1 MTEYET
7 ARDLQSHSRK
17 LTWIMAWNEGWA
29 ADEALAL
36 VAGAVFLV
44 VVGAIGLMELFVWEM
59 DIKDRIFGDSCR
71 AR

>member
-1 MTEYET
+1 
-7 ARDLQSHSRK
+7 
-17 LTWIMAWNEGWA
+17 MAWNEGWA

>member
-1 MTEYET
+1 
-7 ARDLQSHSRK
+7 
-17 LTWIMAWNEGWA
+17 MAWNEGWA

-59 DIKDRIFGDSCR
+59 NIKDRIFGDSCR
-71 AR
+71 ER